1 MTCPE
6 DIIEAAD
13 VSINVKEAAYDMLT
27 SIEELFSQVNV
38 TFDPEEGS
46 LEFWETESLD
56 AGLSF
61 SIKDNG

>member
-1 MTCPE
+1 
-6 DIIEAAD
+6 
-13 VSINVKEAAYDMLT
+13 MLA

-46 LEFWETESLD
+46 LEFWETESLN

>member
-13 VSINVKEAAYDMLT
+13 ASVGVKEAAYDMME
-27 SIEELFSQVNV
+27 SIEELFGQVNV

-46 LEFWETESLD
+46 LEFWETESS
-56 AGLSF
+56 GVGM
-61 SIKDNG
+61 SIVIRDNS